1 MSSYTK
7 KHNIPKHFL
16 YSYLLAL
23 VFEGSS
29 RYSDSETESRSPSP
43 SSGVETNSFKDSPMQ
58 IDVMGLDQG
67 FGKLIQQFSLNR
79 NKNCSFTIRWC

>member
-1 MSSYTK
+1 MNFIGRYFTGFDES
-7 KHNIPKHFL
+7 
-16 YSYLLAL
+16 A
-23 VFEGSS
+23 

-67 FGKLIQQFSLNR
+67 FGKFIKPSV
-79 NKNCSFTIRWC
+79 KA

>member
-1 MSSYTK
+1 VGFDDS
-7 KHNIPKHFL
+7 N
-16 YSYLLAL
+16 
-23 VFEGSS
+23 

-67 FGKLIQQFSLNR
+67 YSKFLFLKS
-79 NKNCSFTIRWC
+79 

>member
-1 MSSYTK
+1 MGFDDS
-7 KHNIPKHFL
+7 N
-16 YSYLLAL
+16 
-23 VFEGSS
+23 

-67 FGKLIQQFSLNR
+67 WDMVNSSEFVEKLAPFFIHLFAFCFN
-79 NKNCSFTIRWC
+79 